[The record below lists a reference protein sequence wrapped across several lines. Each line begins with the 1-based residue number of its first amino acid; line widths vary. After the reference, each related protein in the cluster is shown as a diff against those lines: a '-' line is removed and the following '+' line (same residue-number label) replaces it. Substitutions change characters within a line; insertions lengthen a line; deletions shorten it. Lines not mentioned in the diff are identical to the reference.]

1 LRSLSSAEVASLL
14 PILLTLSS
22 SSHRSSAFELQSA
35 LTSFESFLSSLV
47 DRIWLPREKEWKAEQ
62 AEEQEIRDKGD
73 AMLLA
78 EWEARPKAIEGEPET
93 KRVEKPVL
101 AKVKWKIGMLE
112 GKEV

>member
-1 LRSLSSAEVASLL
+1 
-14 PILLTLSS
+14 
-22 SSHRSSAFELQSA
+22 
-35 LTSFESFLSSLV
+35 
-47 DRIWLPREKEWKAEQ
+47 
-62 AEEQEIRDKGD
+62 
-73 AMLLA
+73 MLLA